1 MTIAPVAI
9 CCWPK
14 KIEFQ
19 ASPRAKCPQ
28 YTASCGTQ
36 GNSASP
42 TLAASFVI
50 ANNCVGLETRSH
62 MIGKTMPGGSQLGRS
77 SPAYHAVSPATFVGI
92 RTCCDAARTELL
104 TTPLRA
110 DEPKTTTKYESHSAA
125 VRPRMVADGS
135 TFMRTRKSENAG
147 GSARPALI
155 TPSSRP
161 VSTDAPRT
169 ECVNAVTPVTPL
181 TFSPP
186 PRIGAATPRLGFGAC
201 RVARCTA
208 WRRAVHACTV
218 TKSKR
223 AFAIVPRSRWCRR
236 TLLRLIIGCRG
247 VGDRGAVVRGD
258 DAHLPP
264 VPTEA
269 PAAPRARVC
278 ARSQLHD
285 ACAGGIVADVRIC
298 LDNGAEIDGPDV
310 AGFSPLDLASG
321 HGVDVAA
328 LLLNRGAAV
337 DRVTTEGGVT
347 SLYSRVRRTS
357 STWRR
362 CCSTAARTSTGRQ
375 ISDAHRCTSLPGRTT
390 SPRRRCA

>member
-1 MTIAPVAI
+1 M
-9 CCWPK
+9 
-14 KIEFQ
+14 
-19 ASPRAKCPQ
+19 RA
-28 YTASCGTQ
+28 G
-36 GNSASP
+36 
-42 TLAASFVI
+42 V
-50 ANNCVGLETRSH
+50 
-62 MIGKTMPGGSQLGRS
+62 
-77 SPAYHAVSPATFVGI
+77 
-92 RTCCDAARTELL
+92 D
-104 TTPLRA
+104 
-110 DEPKTTTKYESHSAA
+110 
-125 VRPRMVADGS
+125 

-169 ECVNAVTPVTPL
+169 ECVNLRARPPTFRTDRGSRTARARAARPVPQRRDGGGVAVRRASSDESRAAQNAVTPVTPL

-285 ACAGGIVADVRIC
+285 ACAGGIVADVADVRIC

-375 ISDAHRCTSLPGRTT
+375 ISDTHRCTSLPGRTT